1 MELGSLLTVTFA
13 PDSFKGSIAA
23 DSAAA
28 ALARGWASVRPKD
41 ELVLAPM
48 ADGGE
53 GTLSAIAGAVPQAE
67 LVPVTVTGPDGQVV
81 LASWLRL
88 PPSPD
93 HPAGAAVIELAA
105 TSGIELMG
113 ELDALGAHT
122 LGLGEAIAAAC
133 ETAAEIYLALGSS
146 ASTDGGT
153 GMLRALGLRALD
165 AAGSELA
172 LGGGALANLAEL
184 DFSNLLPLPA
194 RGVVGLTDVTNPLL
208 GKQGAAQVF
217 AAQKGASAEQI
228 AELERALGQLVK
240 VVDASAAGR
249 PAPGLGSRLAALA
262 GSGAAGG
269 TGFGV
274 LVWGGS
280 LRAGAPAVAAI
291 IGLKAKVARSDLVI
305 TGEGS
310 YDRQSAMGKVPGYL
324 ASVVEDTPLAL
335 VAGQIDPA
343 VDRAQFAA
351 AISLS
356 ELSGSSDL
364 AMAAPEQWLEAAGA
378 QLARQQMS

>member
-1 MELGSLLTVTFA
+1 MLTVTFA
-13 PDSFKGSIAA
+13 PDSFKGSVSAQL
-23 DSAAA
+23 AAA
-28 ALARGWASVRPKD
+28 ALARGWASVRPND

-53 GTLSAIAGAVPQAE
+53 GTLGAIAGAVPQAE
-67 LVPVTVTGPDGQVV
+67 LVPISVTGPDGRAV
-81 LASWLRL
+81 SSNWLRL
-88 PPSPD
+88 PPSAD
-93 HPAGAAVIELAA
+93 HPAGAAVVELAA

-122 LGLGEAIAAAC
+122 LGFGQAIAAAC
-133 ETAAEIYLALGSS
+133 DDAAEIYLALGSS

-165 AAGSELA
+165 AAGVELA
-172 LGGGALANLAEL
+172 LGGGSLAQLAEL
-184 DFSNLLPLPA
+184 DFSKLQPLPA

-208 GKQGAAQVF
+208 GQQGAAQVF

-228 AELERALGQLVK
+228 VELEQALEQLVR
-240 VVDASAAGR
+240 VVDASAASR
-249 PAPGLGSRLAALA
+249 PAVGFGSELATVA

-274 LVWGGS
+274 LVWGGLLS
-280 LRAGAPAVAAI
+280 AGAPAVAKI

-310 YDRQSAMGKVPGYL
+310 FDRQSAMGKVPGYL
-324 ASVVEDTPLAL
+324 ASLVEGPRLAL

-343 VDRAQFAA
+343 VDRSKFAA
-351 AISLS
+351 AVSLS
-356 ELSGSSDL
+356 ELAGS
-364 AMAAPEQWLEAAGA
+364 PEQALAEPERWLEAAGA
-378 QLARQQMS
+378 QLARKQMSQ

>member
-1 MELGSLLTVTFA
+1 MLTVTFA
-13 PDSFKGSIAA
+13 PDSFKGSVAA
-23 DSAAA
+23 DRAAA
-28 ALARGWASVRPKD
+28 ALARGWASVRPSD
-41 ELVLAPM
+41 ELLLAPM

-53 GTLSAIAGAVPQAE
+53 GTLSAIASAVPQAE
-67 LVPVTVTGPDGQVV
+67 LVPISVTGPDGRAVNS
-81 LASWLRL
+81 SWLRL
-88 PPSPD
+88 PPSAER
-93 HPAGAAVIELAA
+93 PAAAAVIELASTA
-105 TSGIELMG
+105 GIELMD
-113 ELDALGAHT
+113 ELDAIGAHT
-122 LGLGEAIAAAC
+122 LGFGQAIAAAC
-133 ETAAEIYLALGSS
+133 EDAAEIYLALGSS

-165 AAGSELA
+165 AGGAELA
-172 LGGGALANLAEL
+172 LGGGPLANLAEL
-184 DFSNLLPLPA
+184 DFSKLRRLPA
-194 RGVVGLTDVTNPLL
+194 GGVVGLTDVTNPLL
-208 GKQGAAQVF
+208 GRQGAAQVF

-228 AELERALGQLVK
+228 GELEQALGNLVR
-240 VVDASAAGR
+240 VVDASATGR
-249 PAPGLGSRLAALA
+249 PDPGLGSELAALA

-291 IGLKAKVARSDLVI
+291 IGLKAKVARSDLVV

-324 ASVVEDTPLAL
+324 ATLVEDKPLAL

-343 VDRAQFAA
+343 VDRSKFAA

-356 ELSGSSDL
+356 ELAGSPDQAL
-364 AMAAPEQWLEAAGA
+364 ADPERWLEAAGA
-378 QLARQQMS
+378 ILASKQMS

>member
-1 MELGSLLTVTFA
+1 M
-13 PDSFKGSIAA
+13 
-23 DSAAA
+23 
-28 ALARGWASVRPKD
+28 ARGWASVRPID

-53 GTLSAIAGAVPQAE
+53 GTLSAIAAAVPHAE
-67 LVPVTVTGPDGQVV
+67 LVPVSVTGPDGRPVR
-81 LASWLRL
+81 ASWLRL
-88 PPSPD
+88 PPSPN

-122 LGLGEAIAAAC
+122 LGLGQAIAAAC
-133 ETAAEIYLALGSS
+133 ESAAEIYLALGSS

-165 AAGSELA
+165 AAGLELA
-172 LGGGALANLAEL
+172 LGGGALAHLAEL
-184 DFSNLLPLPA
+184 DFAKLLPLPVG
-194 RGVVGLTDVTNPLL
+194 GVVGLTDVTNPLL
-208 GKQGAAQVF
+208 GPQGAAQVF

-228 AELERALGQLVK
+228 GELEQALGQLVR

-249 PAPGLGSRLAALA
+249 PAAGLGSELANLA

-291 IGLKAKVARSDLVI
+291 IGLKAQVARSDLVI
-305 TGEGS
+305 TGEGR
-310 YDRQSAMGKVPGYL
+310 YDHQSAMGKVPGYL

-343 VDRAQFAA
+343 VDRSRFAE

-356 ELSGSSDL
+356 ELAGSSDR
-364 AMAAPEQWLEAAGA
+364 AMAAPERWLEAAGA
-378 QLARQQMS
+378 QLARKQMS